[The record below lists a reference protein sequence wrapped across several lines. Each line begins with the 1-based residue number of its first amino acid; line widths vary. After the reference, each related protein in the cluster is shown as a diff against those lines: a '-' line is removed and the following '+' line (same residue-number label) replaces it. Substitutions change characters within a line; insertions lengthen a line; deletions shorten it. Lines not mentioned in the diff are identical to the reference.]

1 MSLESL
7 QALKSLVQV
16 REQGASIQGDNLEQ
30 VQSKVQQLGTSE
42 AKRVDDLHLETA
54 KAQYEVSLTQAKIER
69 LASQLVRE
77 NKAVQNANLITIG
90 VAALSIGTNAGF
102 FFSDVTGKNKLGD
115 TSKGESLNGFNF
127 GGENGS
133 KTAKTT
139 QGSSGAQLT
148 QTSGQDANG
157 AQAVI
162 VTNVSGVGGIGEG
175 AGGKSTK
182 LNATDDNI
190 GDIKKKLLDTK
201 AIDENGSITKKGAE
215 LKLGTEGQVLSFA
228 NTGAAQKSLQDAG
241 LVGKDGSVTK
251 RGDSFGLSALGKV
264 ESNTGGGVVRVS
276 ILSQADIAQAA
287 KDAGVTKGSG
297 KNGSFTLEDIRAKD
311 PNAADALIKSKS
323 RDVRR
328 DESGSVLDA
337 ISKKTNNNSEN
348 VSAVNANLLTGDRRK
363 GITAEES
370 LRDRVQNHLEA
381 TGVHESGLKKT
392 GDVLKSGA
400 NALVSI
406 ASDVSPFYQA
416 YLKMKTQRDNTA
428 DELQAEVAKLAAE
441 RKKLKAL
448 ELAIQSPG
456 AGEEGSGAGEASK
469 AKA

>member
-77 NKAVQNANLITIG
+77 TKAVQNANLITIG

-102 FFSDVTGKNKLGD
+102 FFSDVTGKNKLSD
-115 TSKGESLNGFNF
+115 SKSAKGNSLNDFKDKQ
-127 GGENGS
+127 GGATIVDTKTGTTGAKIS
-133 KTAKTT
+133 KV
-139 QGSSGAQLT
+139 
-148 QTSGQDANG
+148 SGQDENGNQSVVSANVNG
-157 AQAVI
+157 AGAI
-162 VTNVSGVGGIGEG
+162 TGVRASII
-175 AGGKSTK
+175 TQ
-182 LNATDDNI
+182 DD
-190 GDIKKKLLDTK
+190 LR
-201 AIDENGSITKKGAE
+201 S
-215 LKLGTEGQVLSFA
+215 
-228 NTGAAQKSLQDAG
+228 
-241 LVGKDGSVTK
+241 
-251 RGDSFGLSALGKV
+251 
-264 ESNTGGGVVRVS
+264 
-276 ILSQADIAQAA
+276 AA
-287 KDAGVTKGSG
+287 KDVGLTVGTG
-297 KNGSFTLEDIRAKD
+297 KNNTFTLQDLQKANPE
-311 PNAADALIKSKS
+311 AASKLITSKS
-323 RDVRR
+323 RDVERS
-328 DESGSVLDA
+328 ESSAAIDAFAQEGGEKLGTLDGKKDDSVVD
-337 ISKKTNNNSEN
+337 K
-348 VSAVNANLLTGDRRK
+348 VNKNIETSDRRGGGK
-363 GITAEES
+363 EKLSAAETTANAIGNKIDKIRGISAETS
-370 LRDRVQNHLEA
+370 ISNRVQDHLEG

-392 GDVLKSGA
+392 GDALKSGA